1 MTLTEKSGHLAWC
14 ALTALALARQDGV
27 VCSDAQ
33 ENLFLT
39 RWLAT
44 ALKQHRFP
52 RDVAPD
58 IQWLLRQGRQYGP
71 GAKLP
76 GKLDYL
82 WRSCTGSLSEQSDLF
97 RLTYALETAK
107 DMGWTY
113 RLLADRE
120 WTGRHAV
127 TLNPMVNSICLSRS
141 SLDAAFDS
149 DGWQVACLKARLSGV
164 VTGLTQMFINCGW
177 QMAPHSGEGLSDA
190 WCLSAKKAAES
201 EENESTTLK
210 ATAETGRSAVSG

>member
-1 MTLTEKSGHLAWC
+1 MTLTQKSGHLAWC
-14 ALTALALARQDGV
+14 ALTALALALARQDGA

-52 RDVAPD
+52 REVAPD
-58 IQWLLRQGRQYGP
+58 IEWLLKQGRRYGA

-82 WRSCTGSLSEQSDLF
+82 WRSCTGSLSEQNDLF

-107 DMGWTY
+107 DMHWAY
-113 RLLADRE
+113 RLLSDRE
-120 WTGRHAV
+120 WSGRHAV
-127 TLNPMVNSICLSRS
+127 SLNPAVNSICLSRS
-141 SLDAAFDS
+141 SLDAAFD
-149 DGWQVACLKARLSGV
+149 DGGRQVAPLMARASGAV
-164 VTGLTQMFINCGW
+164 AGLQQLFIRCGW
-177 QMAPHSGEGLSDA
+177 QMDPQPGEAHVDFCRLHAVNIAKTGLKDSG
-190 WCLSAKKAAES
+190 AES
-201 EENESTTLK
+201 E
-210 ATAETGRSAVSG
+210 AVMTER